1 MNWRGMHVSE
11 PARLSV
17 KQGQMLLERRD
28 GTFTFPLED
37 MAFLILDTQ
46 QVSLTAALMARCAE
60 AGCLV
65 ICCNDKH
72 MPCGSLLPFHT
83 FYRHAET
90 LQRQI
95 TLSEVRKKR
104 LWQQIIRRKILNQ
117 AWSLHRAGRPDEQA
131 DRLSVLSAKV
141 KSGDSDNVEGAAA
154 RLYWQYWEEHFNRDQ
169 DGADRLNVM
178 LNYGYALVRALMAR
192 ELAGRGFSPSLGLH
206 HRSMANAF
214 NLADDMMEPW
224 RPFVDSLAL
233 AVWRKNSEQTAF
245 SLEDRRALANVFFQ
259 PVRMDGAEMLLLDAV
274 KKQVEQLRVFYLK
287 LRDDIPLP
295 CFPED
300 DKRG

>member
-28 GTFTFPLED
+28 ETFTFPLED

-95 TLSEVRKKR
+95 TLSEARKKR

-117 AWSLHRAGRPDEQA
+117 AWSLHRAGKPEA
-131 DRLSVLSAKV
+131 ERLSVLSAKV

-154 RLYWQYWEEHFNRDQ
+154 RLYWQYWEEHFNRNQ
-169 DGADRLNVM
+169 DGEDRLNVM
-178 LNYGYALVRALMAR
+178 LNYGYALVRALTAR
-192 ELAGRGFSPSLGLH
+192 ELAGRGFSPSLGVH

-214 NLADDMMEPW
+214 NLADDMLEPW

-233 AVWRKNSEQTAF
+233 AIRRKTPGQTAF
-245 SLEDRRALANVFFQ
+245 CLEDRRALANIFFQ

-274 KKQVEQLRVFYLK
+274 KKQIEQLRVFYLK

>member
-1 MNWRGMHVSE
+1 M
-11 PARLSV
+11 
-17 KQGQMLLERRD
+17 
-28 GTFTFPLED
+28 
-37 MAFLILDTQ
+37 
-46 QVSLTAALMARCAE
+46 
-60 AGCLV
+60 
-65 ICCNDKH
+65 
-72 MPCGSLLPFHT
+72 
-83 FYRHAET
+83 
-90 LQRQI
+90 
-95 TLSEVRKKR
+95 
-104 LWQQIIRRKILNQ
+104 
-117 AWSLHRAGRPDEQA
+117 
-131 DRLSVLSAKV
+131 SVLSAKV

-154 RLYWQYWEEHFNRDQ
+154 RLYWQYWEDHFSRDQ

-178 LNYGYALVRALMAR
+178 LNYGYALVRALVAR

-214 NLADDMMEPW
+214 NLADDMIEPW

-233 AVWRKNSEQTAF
+233 AVWRKTSEQTAF

-274 KKQVEQLRVFYLK
+274 KKQIEQLRVFYLK